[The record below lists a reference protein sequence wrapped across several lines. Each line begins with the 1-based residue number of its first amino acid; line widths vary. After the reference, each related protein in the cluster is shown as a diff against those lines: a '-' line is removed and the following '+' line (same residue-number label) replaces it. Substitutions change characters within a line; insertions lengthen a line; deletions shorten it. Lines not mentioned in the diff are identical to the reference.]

1 MTAISRDQLIAYLR
15 DERYA
20 VQTSV
25 AVNGVPQAAV
35 VGVVVSDNF
44 EIVFDTLTD
53 ARKAANMRA
62 HPHVA
67 LVFGSTGPTAARTI
81 QVEGLADEPAGAEL
95 EQLLETYFTA
105 FPDGIERRRARDLT
119 YFRVRPQWI
128 RCSDYSTMPPTIV
141 EFTAGDLA

>member
-1 MTAISRDQLIAYLR
+1 MTTISRDQLLAYLR
-15 DERYA
+15 EERYA

-25 AVNGVPQAAV
+25 ALHGDPQAAV
-35 VGVVVSDNF
+35 VGVVVSDRF

-62 HPHVA
+62 HPRVA
-67 LVFGSTGPTAARTI
+67 LVFGSTSATAARTI
-81 QVEGLADEPAGAEL
+81 QIEGVADEPAGAEL
-95 EQLLETYFTA
+95 EKLLEAYFTA
-105 FPDGIERRRARDLT
+105 FPDGIERRRARALT

-141 EFTAGDLA
+141 EFTASDLA